1 LGKTDAAK
9 RRRVGAGR
17 KEYLRRWL
25 AERGFT
31 GDGPIPPIPDEIR
44 VEASRRYIEAV
55 ETLTGEPFVPNLEEP
70 VARMRRNLGLA
81 S

>member
-9 RRRVGAGR
+9 RRRDGAGR

-25 AERGFT
+25 SERGFT

-44 VEASRRYIEAV
+44 VEATLRYIEAV
-55 ETLTGEPFVPNLEEP
+55 ETLTGEAFVPNTEEP
-70 VARMRRNLGLA
+70 IGRMRRNLGIGG
-81 S
+81 